1 MARRD
6 EAQTVQVGLR
16 VKEPL
21 RVLLEES
28 ARERGISMNA
38 EIVRRLEGTFEPPEH
53 KIDLEELREDISHA
67 SVRLMAIIADLHKQP
82 QSSETARDLMDIFI
96 RLGGILAF
104 TYPSS
109 DKEWGDLQ
117 QHLSELLGQSAAR
130 AQAAKEQ
137 DK

>member
-38 EIVRRLEGTFEPPEH
+38 EIVRRLERTFEPPEH
-53 KIDLEELREDISHA
+53 KIDLEELRSQITREA
-67 SVRLMAIIADLHKQP
+67 LHLAQLSFSLHESNP
-82 QSSETARDLMDIFI
+82 ELSREIFGSFFE
-96 RLGGILAF
+96 LGSIVAF
-104 TYPSS
+104 TYPSEGKWGETQQRIN
-109 DKEWGDLQ
+109 DFVKKHHPDFKGKEP
-117 QHLSELLGQSAAR
+117 E
-130 AQAAKEQ
+130 K
-137 DK
+137 